1 MRIKAI
7 IVTFNPTCNIFNLVD
22 SLKKQDVYSIIVD
35 NGSENFDFKN
45 IEKDKETLLIKLDD
59 NYGIAKAQNEG
70 VKKAVA
76 MSAEYLLF
84 FDQDSVI
91 SSSFVSDMLYDYK
104 ILISKYDN
112 VGALG
117 PRFVDQRQGFYYKAI
132 TISENG
138 KRIKLDVENLEYPVH
153 STILISSGTLVSKDV
168 FLNTGYMRED
178 YFIDYVDT
186 EWCIRA
192 ESKGYINFISSKT
205 EMVHAIGDN
214 IKNFGFLTI
223 PIHSPFRRYHII
235 RNNFYMFK
243 ESHIPKKFVIHQLIV
258 NCIHQFFL
266 ILTMGKMAKQYFIV
280 FLKAIKD
287 GVKYLL
293 K

>member
-1 MRIKAI
+1 MQIKAI
-7 IVTFNPTCNIFNLVD
+7 IVTFNPTDNVFNLID
-22 SLKKQDVYSIIVD
+22 TLKKQDVNSIIVD
-35 NGSENFDFKN
+35 NGSKNFDFTN
-45 IEKDKETLLIKLDD
+45 IECDHDTTLIKLND

-70 VKKAVA
+70 AKRAVE
-76 MSAEYLLF
+76 MSAEFLFF
-84 FDQDSVI
+84 FDQDSTI
-91 SSSFVSDMLYDYK
+91 GDCFVRDMINDYK
-104 ILISKYDN
+104 ILLSEYDN

-117 PRFVDQRQGFYYKAI
+117 PRFIDRRKNFYYKAI

-138 KRIKLDVENLEYPVH
+138 KRIKLDVENLRNPIH
-153 STILISSGTLVSKDV
+153 SKLLISSGSLVNQKV
-168 FLNTGYMRED
+168 FLNIGFMRED

-192 ESKGYINFISSKT
+192 ESKGYKNFISSKA
-205 EMVHAIGDN
+205 EMVHSIGDN
-214 IKNFGFLTI
+214 IKKIGPLTI

-243 ESHIPKKFVIHQLIV
+243 ESYIPKKFVIHQLIV
-258 NCIHQFFL
+258 NFIHQFFL
-266 ILTMGKMAKQYFIV
+266 ILTIGKMGKEYFVV

>member
-1 MRIKAI
+1 MCIKAI
-7 IVTFNPTCNIFNLVD
+7 IVTFNPTDNVFKLID
-22 SLKKQDVYSIIVD
+22 TLKKQDVNSIIVD
-35 NGSENFDFKN
+35 NGSKNFDFKN
-45 IEKDKETLLIKLDD
+45 IEYDHDTTLIKLND

-70 VKKAVA
+70 VKRAVE
-76 MSAEYLLF
+76 MSAEFLFF
-84 FDQDSVI
+84 FDQDSMI
-91 SSSFVSDMLYDYK
+91 DECFVSDMINDYK
-104 ILISKYDN
+104 ILLSEYDN

-117 PRFVDQRQGFYYKAI
+117 PRFIDGRKNFYYKAI

-138 KRIKLDVENLEYPVH
+138 RRIKLDVENLRSPTH
-153 STILISSGTLVSKDV
+153 SKLLISSGSLVNLKV
-168 FLNTGYMRED
+168 FLNIGFMRED

-192 ESKGYINFISSKT
+192 ESKGYKNFISSKA
-205 EMVHAIGDN
+205 EMVHSIGDN
-214 IKNFGFLTI
+214 IKKIGPLTI
-223 PIHSPFRRYHII
+223 PIHSAFRRYHII

-243 ESHIPKKFVIHQLIV
+243 ESYIPKKFVIHQLIV
-258 NCIHQFFL
+258 NFIHQFFL
-266 ILTMGKMAKQYFIV
+266 ILTIGKMGKEYFVV

>member
-1 MRIKAI
+1 MQVKAI
-7 IVTFNPTCNIFNLVD
+7 IVTFNPTDNIFNLID
-22 SLKKQDVYSIIVD
+22 TLKKQNVYSIVVD

-45 IEKDKETLLIKLDD
+45 IECDHDTTLIKLHE

-70 VKKAVA
+70 VKRAVE
-76 MSAEYLLF
+76 MSAEFLFF
-84 FDQDSVI
+84 FDQDSTI
-91 SSSFVSDMLYDYK
+91 GDCFVSYMINDYK
-104 ILISKYDN
+104 ILLSEYDN

-117 PRFVDQRQGFYYKAI
+117 PRFIDRRKNFYYKAI
-132 TISENG
+132 TITENG
-138 KRIKLDVENLEYPVH
+138 KRIKLDVENLRNPIH
-153 STILISSGTLVSKDV
+153 SKLLISSGSLVNQKV
-168 FLNTGYMRED
+168 FLNIGFMRED

-192 ESKGYINFISSKT
+192 ESKGYKNFISSKA
-205 EMVHAIGDN
+205 EMVHSIGDN
-214 IKNFGFLTI
+214 IKKIGSLTI

-243 ESHIPKKFVIHQLIV
+243 ESYIPKKFVLHQLMVNFIHQI
-258 NCIHQFFL
+258 FL
-266 ILTMGKMAKQYFIV
+266 IFTMGNMGKQYFIF